1 MKRTYKYRIYPNKEQ
16 CAALQSIFWFYR
28 FLYNSALEERKAYY
42 KKYGKLLSYNAQAA
56 ELLEVKR
63 QFQDET
69 AMIHSQVLQQVLK
82 TLDTAYSNFFR
93 QIKKGE
99 AAGFPR
105 FKSETSF
112 KSICFPQPKPDLAG
126 GCVKKLPNNKLKVSG
141 IPGEIKVKW
150 HRELPGEA
158 LAKQVR
164 IVKSA
169 GKYYVAISCENVPQ
183 ELLAPTGKTV
193 GIDLG
198 LNSFI
203 MTDGGVSF
211 RHPKPYNTSK
221 EKLAFLNKKLARKK
235 RGSNNRKKM
244 LVALQRENEHIR
256 NIREDFQHKVAKQ
269 LVMENDVICIEKLNV
284 KGLLAKPDKPDATH
298 QEKAEER
305 SHKNNIQ
312 DASWSGFA
320 AKLIYKAES
329 AGRKVIQV
337 DPRYTSMTCSC
348 CGNIQKM
355 PQDVRT
361 YECKACFASLDR
373 DVNAA
378 INIASLGRRAQVA
391 QQPAIKNI
399 GIGMILA
406 RAASPPL
413 SEATKL

>member
-1 MKRTYKYRIYPNKEQ
+1 MKRTYKYRICPTKEQ
-16 CAALQSIFWFYR
+16 RAALQSIFWFCR
-28 FLYNSALEERKAYY
+28 FLYNSALEERKSHY
-42 KKYGKLLSYNAQAA
+42 KRYGKSLSYGMQCKALPEIASFFV
-56 ELLEVKR
+56 E
-63 QFQDET
+63 ET
-69 AMIHSQVLQQVLK
+69 SIIHSQVLQQVLK
-82 TLDTAYSNFFR
+82 TLDTAYQNFFR

-112 KSICFPQPKPDLAG
+112 KSICFPQPKPDLTG
-126 GCVKKLPNNKLKVSG
+126 GCVKKLPNSRLKVSG

-150 HRELPGEA
+150 HRDIPKEA
-158 LAKQVR
+158 IVKQVR

-183 ELLAPTGKTV
+183 ELLAPTGKTI

-203 MTDGGVSF
+203 TLDSGEKIH
-211 RHPKPYNTSK
+211 HPKPYNTSK
-221 EKLAFLNKKLARKK
+221 EKLAFLNKKLAIKK
-235 RGSNNRKKM
+235 QGSNNRRKA
-244 LVALQRENEHIR
+244 LSALQKAYEHIR

-269 LVMENDVICIEKLNV
+269 LIEENDVICIENLNI
-284 KGLLAKPDKPDATH
+284 KGLLAKPDKPEATPK
-298 QEKAEER
+298 EKAEGR

-312 DASWSGFA
+312 DASWGGFA

-329 AGRKVIQV
+329 AGRKVIEV

-361 YECKACFASLDR
+361 YDCGACGTVLDR

-378 INIASLGRRAQVA
+378 INIKRLGMSL
-391 QQPAIKNI
+391 
-399 GIGMILA
+399 
-406 RAASPPL
+406 AAAKAA